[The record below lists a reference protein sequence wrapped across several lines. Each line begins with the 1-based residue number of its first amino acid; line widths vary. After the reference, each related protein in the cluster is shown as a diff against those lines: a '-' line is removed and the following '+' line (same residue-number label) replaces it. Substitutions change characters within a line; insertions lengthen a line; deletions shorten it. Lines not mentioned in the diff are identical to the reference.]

1 VDTGRRSWP
10 TRKAGSKSL
19 PPDLD
24 RWLAD
29 PALRTRHRRE
39 AEAGPED
46 LWAAASDV
54 TLAQSHVIGR
64 IARWRIPGL
73 PAERTFHE
81 MFRSEPFNL
90 LAEGD
95 GWSLSGLCGRIW
107 NRRREFT
114 VLADPEE
121 FRTWRA
127 SGTAR
132 VLLAH
137 WVEPVDPHRSA
148 LVSEVRVDPVD
159 RQARLGLRLVRPL
172 IAASEHLIGAEP
184 LAIACA
190 AAADSA
196 RTRKSPARQPRT

>member
-1 VDTGRRSWP
+1 MQ
-10 TRKAGSKSL
+10 KAGSKSL

-24 RWLAD
+24 HWLAD
-29 PALRTRHRRE
+29 PAVRTRHRRATDAQPQELWE
-39 AEAGPED
+39 AAGR
-46 LWAAASDV
+46 V

-73 PAERTFHE
+73 AGDSTFRDT
-81 MFRSEPFNL
+81 FRSEPFNL
-90 LAEGD
+90 LAEGE

-114 VLADPEE
+114 VLDDPED

-127 SGTAR
+127 PGTAR

-137 WVEPVDPHRSA
+137 WVEPAGAGRAA

-184 LAIACA
+184 LEIACA
-190 AAADSA
+190 AAAGSA
-196 RTRKSPARQPRT
+196 RTRTSRARRPRT